1 MSQEQPYL
9 EPEIDFDLTDEEIIA
24 LEHLSNEQ
32 VQAYHDACVSYDA
45 MKAYLENP
53 ATPEATKAILD
64 LSGWAEAKTK

>member
-1 MSQEQPYL
+1 MSQEQPYI

-32 VQAYHDACVSYDA
+32 VRAYHDACVSYDA